1 MPDAFKAQMIVK
13 FPYVD
18 ILAHVADIYA
28 VMRDARI
35 GIVPEVL
42 GGGFKLKIL
51 NYAFARLPICGL
63 NDALSGLDEH
73 ELSNMLVVQS
83 FEEMGDVIVKHID
96 DFYLLNKMQMKSY
109 EVFEETFG
117 LSTTTNRLQ
126 AALRSPEPRQ
136 KGMFELAGC
145 EYIRH

>member
-1 MPDAFKAQMIVK
+1 MGAGVGDMG
-13 FPYVD
+13 D
-18 ILAHVADIYA
+18 GMGDG
-28 VMRDARI
+28 RI
-35 GIVPEVL
+35 GIGPEVL
-42 GGGFKLKIL
+42 GGGFKVKRL
-51 NYAFARLPICGL
+51 NYAVGRLPSCGR

-126 AALRSPEPRQ
+126 AALRSREPRQ
-136 KGMFELAGC
+136 KGMFQLAGC